1 MKNLL
6 TALFLTFTLSA
17 FAQKSDSTT
26 FRSTNIKEKFSER
39 YTVLKSNKNIKNGFA
54 EVLFNQKQ
62 IASGYY
68 QNNER
73 VNQWKFYLLNGVL
86 EQVYNYST
94 KKVEFEME
102 DKSTTYHLEN
112 AKEGDEI
119 IRPVKIGGNFSAIL
133 IINRILYPDM
143 DLRKRNGTY
152 TVSYTYFLDEL
163 GKIIKLERKVVG
175 SNFNETK
182 SIDQNLFRPEELA
195 CNPGYVNGKPVKSTI
210 TISHHLTIN

>member
-1 MKNLL
+1 MKTLL
-6 TALFLTFTLSA
+6 TAILLTFTLSA

-26 FRSTNIKEKFSER
+26 FRTTNIHEKFIER
-39 YTVLKSNKNIKNGFA
+39 YTVIKSNKNIKNGFA

-112 AKEGDEI
+112 AKEGDTI

-143 DLRKRNGTY
+143 NLRKRNGTY

-163 GKIIKLERKVVG
+163 GKITKLERNVIG

-182 SIDQNLFRPEELA
+182 SIDQNLFRSEELA

-210 TISHHLTIN
+210 TISHHLTVN